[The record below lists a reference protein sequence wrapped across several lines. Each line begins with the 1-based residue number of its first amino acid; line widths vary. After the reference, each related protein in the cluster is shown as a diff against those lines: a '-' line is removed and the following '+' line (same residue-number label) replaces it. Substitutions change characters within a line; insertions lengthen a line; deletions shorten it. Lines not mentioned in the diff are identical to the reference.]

1 MQFLLHKIYYIFVF
15 KTDKL
20 KQITKEVIIDFIQ
33 KNEIKLKSTHAKLC
47 LPIINRLY
55 KKMAIGIKFS
65 SIKVADGL
73 IIDGHHR
80 YLASLLAEFKLETV
94 ISISTSA
101 TEITDWISIDYVDED
116 WDTQAKIKMLNEED
130 AKYNAVSI
138 DEIVELL
145 K

>member
-1 MQFLLHKIYYIFVF
+1 
-15 KTDKL
+15 
-20 KQITKEVIIDFIQ
+20 
-33 KNEIKLKSTHAKLC
+33 
-47 LPIINRLY
+47 
-55 KKMAIGIKFS
+55 MAIGIKFS

>member
-1 MQFLLHKIYYIFVF
+1 
-15 KTDKL
+15 
-20 KQITKEVIIDFIQ
+20 
-33 KNEIKLKSTHAKLC
+33 
-47 LPIINRLY
+47 
-55 KKMAIGIKFS
+55 MATGIKFS
-65 SIKVADGL
+65 NIKVADGL

-80 YLASLLAEFKLETV
+80 YLASLLADFKLETV
-94 ISISTSA
+94 ISSSTSA

>member
-1 MQFLLHKIYYIFVF
+1 M
-15 KTDKL
+15 
-20 KQITKEVIIDFIQ
+20 KQITKEVVIDFIK
-33 KNEIKLKSTHAKLC
+33 KNEIELKSTHAKLC

-55 KKMAIGIKFS
+55 KKMATGIKFS
-65 SIKVADGL
+65 NIKVADGL

-80 YLASLLAEFKLETV
+80 YLASLLADFKLETV
-94 ISISTSA
+94 ISSSTSA

>member
-1 MQFLLHKIYYIFVF
+1 
-15 KTDKL
+15 L
-20 KQITKEVIIDFIQ
+20 KQITKEVVIDFIK
-33 KNEIKLKSTHAKLC
+33 KNEIELKSTHAKLC

-55 KKMAIGIKFS
+55 KKMATGIKFS
-65 SIKVADGL
+65 NIKVADGL

-80 YLASLLAEFKLETV
+80 YLASLLADFKLETV
-94 ISISTSA
+94 ISSSTSA

>member
-1 MQFLLHKIYYIFVF
+1 
-15 KTDKL
+15 
-20 KQITKEVIIDFIQ
+20 
-33 KNEIKLKSTHAKLC
+33 
-47 LPIINRLY
+47 
-55 KKMAIGIKFS
+55 MATGIKFS
-65 SIKVADGL
+65 NIKVADGL

-80 YLASLLAEFKLETV
+80 YLASLLADFKLETV
-94 ISISTSA
+94 ISSSTSA
-101 TEITDWISIDYVDED
+101 AEITDWITIDYVDED